1 MIIGYN
7 VLEAFWELG
16 ERHGNKGDPHA
27 VHSLLGWTLI
37 FPMERMECKKS
48 HYCVNFTKIVY
59 VLMQQL
65 ERFWK
70 TENAGGN
77 GMGQCPASDCP
88 DLAVLPLLLKSDDIC

>member
-1 MIIGYN
+1 
-7 VLEAFWELG
+7 
-16 ERHGNKGDPHA
+16 
-27 VHSLLGWTLI
+27 
-37 FPMERMECKKS
+37 
-48 HYCVNFTKIVY
+48 
-59 VLMQQL
+59 MQQL